1 MKVGKNYFP
10 KSSFLS
16 TDKDYAIIIK
26 KILEND
32 TLCKLLYYK

>member
-10 KSSFLS
+10 KSSFLA
-16 TDKDYAIIIK
+16 TEKDYSIIVK

-32 TLCKLLYYK
+32 ELCKLLYYR